1 MKPPSLILTIAKKS
15 VHLLFGYALYGLGIV
30 MTLNANKGLAPWGVF
45 HQGISFQLGISM
57 GAATQIVGAVV
68 ILMDIAFGERIGWA
82 TLANVVFIGLFIDLF
97 NYSGWVPVF
106 ENAWAGYAEML
117 AGTALMAM
125 ATYVYLSAQLGAG
138 PRDGVMIAL
147 TKRSPMPVGLIRNL
161 IEIGVLIVG
170 YFLGGT
176 VGLGTLV
183 MAVGFGRLIQLIF
196 NWFKFDVRQVRH
208 RYVDEDI
215 ALLYRRFRSGKAG

>member
-1 MKPPSLILTIAKKS
+1 MKSPSLILTIAKKT
-15 VHLLFGYALYGLGIV
+15 VHLMFGYALYGLGIV

-45 HQGISFQLGISM
+45 HQGLSNQFGITM
-57 GAATQIVGAVV
+57 GAATQLVGVIV
-68 ILMDIAFGERIGWA
+68 IIMDIFFGERIGWG
-82 TLANVVFIGLFIDLF
+82 TLGNVIFIGFFIDLI
-97 NYSGWVPVF
+97 NKNGWVPVY
-106 ENAWAGYAEML
+106 ENTWAGYGEML
-117 AGTALMAM
+117 AGTAVMAM
-125 ATYVYLSAQLGAG
+125 ATYVYLSAQMGAG
-138 PRDGVMIAL
+138 PRDGMMIAL

-161 IEIGVLIVG
+161 IEIAVLIAG

-196 NWFKFDVRQVRH
+196 QWFKFDVRQVRH

-215 ALLYRRFRSGKAG
+215 ALVYNRIKNGKTG